1 MDFSALLWIFQQKEQ
16 IYTQKLKKRAHF
28 RHKFCTGY
36 TVDVDNILQLFEE
49 INFHRAALD
58 KINFS

>member
-1 MDFSALLWIFQQKEQ
+1 MDFSALLWIFQQKER
-16 IYTQKLKKRAHF
+16 IYTQKLKKELISGTNF
-28 RHKFCTGY
+28 VPGY
-36 TVDVDNILQLFEE
+36 TGDVDNILHIFEK